1 MFIHMGIGNIFLNK
15 WEKKKNCKW
24 IPTIICIWIYYA
36 SNFVFE
42 VINIY

>member
-1 MFIHMGIGNIFLNK
+1 MFCLTK

-24 IPTIICIWIYYA
+24 IPTICIWIYYA

-42 VINIY
+42 IINTY